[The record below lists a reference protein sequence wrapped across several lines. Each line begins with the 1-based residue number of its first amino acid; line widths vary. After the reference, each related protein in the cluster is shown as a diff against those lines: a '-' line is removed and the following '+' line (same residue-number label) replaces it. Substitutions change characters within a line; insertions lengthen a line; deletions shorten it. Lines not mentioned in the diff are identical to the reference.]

1 VLLELPRNSSV
12 IGTSLSAPTARY
24 RDTCR
29 RLAAKYDVKW
39 IPRLATLP
47 NRDFYD
53 LWHLVEP
60 GREVWQGELS
70 AKTAA
75 LLKLYGFDGGGS

>member
-1 VLLELPRNSSV
+1 MSFVS
-12 IGTSLSAPTARY
+12 
-24 RDTCR
+24 
-29 RLAAKYDVKW
+29 AAK
-39 IPRLATLP
+39 LP

-60 GREVWQGELS
+60 GRTVWQGLLS

-75 LLKLYGFDGGGS
+75 LLKAYRYDGGGS